1 MVTQTITFD
10 TVSIS
15 EIESGTVTAFLFSGT
30 TLAATLAAITE
41 NVTLK
46 GRYTGTVA
54 DIAAGTYR
62 LVIKFDGITISEPE
76 YQVELLLAVGTY
88 SAAMNYGTSGG
99 GGSGNAEQATSLEI
113 QETVEAIAAS
123 IAGASKVEVVS
134 RVAEGGDVTA
144 YIGDDFR
151 VRSDT
156 QLEIPVADV
165 AGALFTKLDTIGAA
179 NLNFSASRPAKGPG
193 EITGT
198 VADIVQD
205 SATQLT
211 IVVEIVNCGSGL
223 KPDDYNYQIEQTQDH
238 SSETDSFVEIEG
250 TLTLKWKS

>member
-1 MVTQTITFD
+1 MA
-10 TVSIS
+10 TVSIHMPEQS
-15 EIESGTVTAFLFSGT
+15 GQSGLSLYLRKTSDGTLVNTGGDSLTESPASSGRFTATVAETWAE
-30 TLAATLAAITE
+30 TLAASVQNASSLIVRDGWLAE
-41 NVTLK
+41 
-46 GRYTGTVA
+46 GE
-54 DIAAGTYR
+54 
-62 LVIKFDGITISEPE
+62 TIVRDAYPS
-76 YQVELLLAVGTY
+76 
-88 SAAMNYGTSGG
+88 SGG
-99 GGSGNAEQATSLEI
+99 GGGAGDAEQATSLEI

-223 KPDDYNYQIEQTQDH
+223 IPDDYNYQIEQTQDH

>member
-1 MVTQTITFD
+1 MT
-10 TVSIS
+10 TVSIHMAEQS
-15 EIESGTVTAFLFSGT
+15 GQSGLSLYLRKTSDGTLVNTGGDSLTESPASSGRFTATVAETWAE
-30 TLAATLAAITE
+30 TLAASVQNASSLIVRDGWLAE
-41 NVTLK
+41 
-46 GRYTGTVA
+46 GE
-54 DIAAGTYR
+54 
-62 LVIKFDGITISEPE
+62 TIVRDAYPS
-76 YQVELLLAVGTY
+76 
-88 SAAMNYGTSGG
+88 SGG
-99 GGSGNAEQATSLEI
+99 GGGAGDASQVTLLA
-113 QETVEAIAAS
+113 VEDKVDAISVALAGS
-123 IAGASKVEVVS
+123 APVEPTGRIAQ
-134 RVAEGGDVTA
+134 GGTVTA

-211 IVVEIVNCGSGL
+211 LVIEIVNCGGGL
-223 KPDDYNYQIEQTQDH
+223 KPDDFNYQIEQKQTH